1 MTPAIRFFEVQGNA
15 AAFREHTWM
24 RDGWNGGYITFDGN
38 DISVPAGGSE
48 AEFGP
53 YCLADGEYIFAKN
66 NILKEKSILM
76 NVFVLLY
83 NSGTDKEG
91 IHSIELKGRTIV
103 LMFEDKDDATRYC
116 GLLEAQ
122 DFPLPTVEMINI
134 EEIKDFCIKLDYECK
149 LVEKNFVP
157 KTAEDRLLIS
167 PPQKNL
173 EVENWE
179 EDKNSNKDSIDINT
193 IKENLE
199 KLL

>member
-1 MTPAIRFFEVQGNA
+1 M
-15 AAFREHTWM
+15 
-24 RDGWNGGYITFDGN
+24 
-38 DISVPAGGSE
+38 
-48 AEFGP
+48 
-53 YCLADGEYIFAKN
+53 
-66 NILKEKSILM
+66 NI
-76 NVFVLLY
+76 FVLLY

-134 EEIKDFCIKLDYECK
+134 EEIKDFCINSNYEYK

-173 EVENWE
+173 EIEDWE
-179 EDKNSNKDSIDINT
+179 RDKNINENIARGGKDHYLQLKVQTESGLRIDG
-193 IKENLE
+193 L
-199 KLL
+199 

>member
-1 MTPAIRFFEVQGNA
+1 M
-15 AAFREHTWM
+15 
-24 RDGWNGGYITFDGN
+24 
-38 DISVPAGGSE
+38 
-48 AEFGP
+48 
-53 YCLADGEYIFAKN
+53 
-66 NILKEKSILM
+66 NI
-76 NVFVLLY
+76 FVLLY

-122 DFPLPTVEMINI
+122 DFPLPTVEMIDI
-134 EEIKDFCIKLDYECK
+134 EEIKDFCIKLDYEFK

-157 KTAEDRLLIS
+157 KTAEDRLFIS

-173 EVENWE
+173 EVEDWDG
-179 EDKNSNKDSIDINT
+179 DKNNKKNIDLNT

>member
-1 MTPAIRFFEVQGNA
+1 M
-15 AAFREHTWM
+15 M
-24 RDGWNGGYITFDGN
+24 KKLLYIQDYKNYHFLILN
-38 DISVPAGGSE
+38 QI
-48 AEFGP
+48 
-53 YCLADGEYIFAKN
+53 LYI
-66 NILKEKSILM
+66 KEKSILM

-173 EVENWE
+173 EVEDWE
-179 EDKNSNKDSIDINT
+179 EETNNNKNIDINT

>member
-1 MTPAIRFFEVQGNA
+1 M
-15 AAFREHTWM
+15 
-24 RDGWNGGYITFDGN
+24 
-38 DISVPAGGSE
+38 DI
-48 AEFGP
+48 
-53 YCLADGEYIFAKN
+53 
-66 NILKEKSILM
+66 
-76 NVFVLLY
+76 FVLLY
-83 NSGTDKEG
+83 NCGTEKEG

-103 LMFEDKDDATRYC
+103 LMFEEKEDAERYC

-122 DFPLPTVEMINI
+122 DFPLPSVEMISI
-134 EEIKDFCIKLDYECK
+134 DEIRDFCIKLDYECK

-173 EVENWE
+173 ELENWNE
-179 EDKNSNKDSIDINT
+179 EKSNEGNIDLNS

>member
-1 MTPAIRFFEVQGNA
+1 M
-15 AAFREHTWM
+15 
-24 RDGWNGGYITFDGN
+24 D
-38 DISVPAGGSE
+38 
-48 AEFGP
+48 
-53 YCLADGEYIFAKN
+53 
-66 NILKEKSILM
+66 
-76 NVFVLLY
+76 VFVLLY

-103 LMFEDKDDATRYC
+103 LMFEEKDDAKRYC

-134 EEIKDFCIKLDYECK
+134 EEIKDFCIKLDYEYR

-157 KTAEDRLLIS
+157 KSAEDRLLIS

-173 EVENWE
+173 EVENWGVE
-179 EDKNSNKDSIDINT
+179 SNNKNDVDINT

>member
-1 MTPAIRFFEVQGNA
+1 
-15 AAFREHTWM
+15 
-24 RDGWNGGYITFDGN
+24 
-38 DISVPAGGSE
+38 
-48 AEFGP
+48 
-53 YCLADGEYIFAKN
+53 
-66 NILKEKSILM
+66 M

-91 IHSIELKGRTIV
+91 IHSIEFKGRTIV

-122 DFPLPTVEMINI
+122 DFPSPTVEMIKI
-134 EEIKDFCIKLDYECK
+134 DEIKDFCIEFDYECK

-157 KTAEDRLLIS
+157 KTDEDRLLIS

-173 EVENWE
+173 EVEDWE
-179 EDKNSNKDSIDINT
+179 GGNNNNKKIDLNT

>member
-1 MTPAIRFFEVQGNA
+1 MKKLR
-15 AAFREHTWM
+15 
-24 RDGWNGGYITFDGN
+24 YIQD
-38 DISVPAGGSE
+38 
-48 AEFGP
+48 
-53 YCLADGEYIFAKN
+53 YKN
-66 NILKEKSILM
+66 YHFLILNQILYRKSILNFM
-76 NVFVLLY
+76 DIFVLLY

-103 LMFEDKDDATRYC
+103 LMFEEKDDATRYC

-134 EEIKDFCIKLDYECK
+134 EEIKDFCIQLDYEYR

-157 KTAEDRLLIS
+157 KSAEDRLLIS

-173 EVENWE
+173 EVENWGGE
-179 EDKNSNKDSIDINT
+179 TNKNDVDINT

>member
-1 MTPAIRFFEVQGNA
+1 MCIRD
-15 AAFREHTWM
+15 R
-24 RDGWNGGYITFDGN
+24 
-38 DISVPAGGSE
+38 
-48 AEFGP
+48 
-53 YCLADGEYIFAKN
+53 
-66 NILKEKSILM
+66 
-76 NVFVLLY
+76 
-83 NSGTDKEG
+83 
-91 IHSIELKGRTIV
+91 
-103 LMFEDKDDATRYC
+103 
-116 GLLEAQ
+116 LEAQ

-134 EEIKDFCIKLDYECK
+134 EEIKDFCTKLDYECK

-179 EDKNSNKDSIDINT
+179 EDKNSNKDNIDINT

>member
-1 MTPAIRFFEVQGNA
+1 M
-15 AAFREHTWM
+15 
-24 RDGWNGGYITFDGN
+24 
-38 DISVPAGGSE
+38 
-48 AEFGP
+48 
-53 YCLADGEYIFAKN
+53 
-66 NILKEKSILM
+66 NI
-76 NVFVLLY
+76 FVLLY

-103 LMFEDKDDATRYC
+103 LMFEDKDDATRYV

-122 DFPLPTVEMINI
+122 DFPSPTVEMIDI
-134 EEIKDFCIKLDYECK
+134 EEIKDFCINLDYEYK

-157 KTAEDRLLIS
+157 KTAEDRLFIS

-173 EVENWE
+173 EVDDWE
-179 EDKNSNKDSIDINT
+179 TDRNSNENIDINT

>member
-1 MTPAIRFFEVQGNA
+1 M
-15 AAFREHTWM
+15 
-24 RDGWNGGYITFDGN
+24 
-38 DISVPAGGSE
+38 
-48 AEFGP
+48 
-53 YCLADGEYIFAKN
+53 
-66 NILKEKSILM
+66 NIY
-76 NVFVLLY
+76 VLLY

-103 LMFEDKDDATRYC
+103 LMFEDKDDANRYC

-122 DFPLPTVEMINI
+122 DFPLPTVEMIDI
-134 EEIKDFCIKLDYECK
+134 KEIREFCINLNYECK

-157 KTAEDRLLIS
+157 KTSEDRLLIS

-179 EDKNSNKDSIDINT
+179 GNVDNQEKIDINT

>member
-1 MTPAIRFFEVQGNA
+1 MKKLLYTQDYRNYH
-15 AAFREHTWM
+15 FRIPDQIIYNLKKIFM
-24 RDGWNGGYITFDGN
+24 
-38 DISVPAGGSE
+38 DI
-48 AEFGP
+48 
-53 YCLADGEYIFAKN
+53 
-66 NILKEKSILM
+66 
-76 NVFVLLY
+76 FVLLY

-122 DFPLPTVEMINI
+122 DFPSPSVELIDI
-134 EEIKDFCIKLDYECK
+134 DEIKDFCIKLDYEFK

-157 KTAEDRLLIS
+157 KTAEDRLFIS

-173 EVENWE
+173 DVEDW
-179 EDKNSNKDSIDINT
+179 NKDNDNLDNIDLNS

>member
-1 MTPAIRFFEVQGNA
+1 M
-15 AAFREHTWM
+15 
-24 RDGWNGGYITFDGN
+24 
-38 DISVPAGGSE
+38 DI
-48 AEFGP
+48 
-53 YCLADGEYIFAKN
+53 
-66 NILKEKSILM
+66 
-76 NVFVLLY
+76 FVLLY

-91 IHSIELKGRTIV
+91 IHSIELNGRTIV
-103 LMFEDKDDATRYC
+103 LMFEEKDDATRYC

-122 DFPLPTVEMINI
+122 DFPLPTVEMIDI
-134 EEIKDFCIKLDYECK
+134 KEIKDFCLNLDYECK

-173 EVENWE
+173 EVKDLEGE
-179 EDKNSNKDSIDINT
+179 SSKKDKIDLNT

>member
-1 MTPAIRFFEVQGNA
+1 M
-15 AAFREHTWM
+15 
-24 RDGWNGGYITFDGN
+24 
-38 DISVPAGGSE
+38 
-48 AEFGP
+48 
-53 YCLADGEYIFAKN
+53 
-66 NILKEKSILM
+66 NI
-76 NVFVLLY
+76 FVLLY

-122 DFPLPTVEMINI
+122 DFPLPTVEMIEI
-134 EEIKDFCIKLDYECK
+134 EEIKDFCIKLDYEYK

-157 KTAEDRLLIS
+157 KSPEDRLLIS

-173 EVENWE
+173 EVNDW
-179 EDKNSNKDSIDINT
+179 NSDNNNEKIDINT

>member
-1 MTPAIRFFEVQGNA
+1 M
-15 AAFREHTWM
+15 
-24 RDGWNGGYITFDGN
+24 
-38 DISVPAGGSE
+38 
-48 AEFGP
+48 
-53 YCLADGEYIFAKN
+53 
-66 NILKEKSILM
+66 NI
-76 NVFVLLY
+76 FVLLY

-103 LMFEDKDDATRYC
+103 LMFEEKEDATRYC

-122 DFPLPTVEMINI
+122 DFPLPTVEKIDI
-134 EEIKDFCIKLDYECK
+134 EEIKEFCLKLDYEYK

-173 EVENWE
+173 KT
-179 EDKNSNKDSIDINT
+179 EDWGEGINDKEKIDINT

>member
-1 MTPAIRFFEVQGNA
+1 M
-15 AAFREHTWM
+15 
-24 RDGWNGGYITFDGN
+24 
-38 DISVPAGGSE
+38 
-48 AEFGP
+48 
-53 YCLADGEYIFAKN
+53 
-66 NILKEKSILM
+66 NI
-76 NVFVLLY
+76 FVLLY
-83 NSGTDKEG
+83 NSGSEKEG

-103 LMFEDKDDATRYC
+103 LMFEDKDDAIRYC

-134 EEIKDFCIKLDYECK
+134 QEIKDFCKSLDYEYK

-157 KTAEDRLLIS
+157 QTAEERLLIS

-173 EVENWE
+173 EAENWNQDE
-179 EDKNSNKDSIDINT
+179 FKDNNIDLNS

>member
-1 MTPAIRFFEVQGNA
+1 MQI
-15 AAFREHTWM
+15 
-24 RDGWNGGYITFDGN
+24 
-38 DISVPAGGSE
+38 
-48 AEFGP
+48 
-53 YCLADGEYIFAKN
+53 
-66 NILKEKSILM
+66 
-76 NVFVLLY
+76 FVLLY

-103 LMFEDKDDATRYC
+103 LMFEDKDDAIRYC

-122 DFPLPTVEMINI
+122 DFPMPSVEMINI
-134 EEIKDFCIKLDYECK
+134 DEIRDFCIKLDYECK

-157 KTAEDRLLIS
+157 KTPEDRLLIS

-173 EVENWE
+173 DLDDWKDENE
-179 EDKNSNKDSIDINT
+179 KFENIDLNT